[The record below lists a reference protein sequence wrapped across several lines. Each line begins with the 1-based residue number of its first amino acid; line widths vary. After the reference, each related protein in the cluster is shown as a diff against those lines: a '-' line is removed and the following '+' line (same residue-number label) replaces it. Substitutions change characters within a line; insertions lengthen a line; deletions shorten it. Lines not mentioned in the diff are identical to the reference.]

1 MKQLSIL
8 KNYEI
13 NYIKQGRKLEKEGRL
28 EEEIACFQK
37 TIEINPQFSWYYF
50 YLGEALIK

>member
-1 MKQLSIL
+1 M
-8 KNYEI
+8 NI

-37 TIEINPQFSWYYF
+37 TIEIKSQFSWYYF
-50 YLGEALIK
+50 HQGEALIK

>member
-1 MKQLSIL
+1 M
-8 KNYEI
+8 NI

-37 TIEINPQFSWYYF
+37 NIEIKSQFSWYYF
-50 YLGEALIK
+50 HQGEALIK